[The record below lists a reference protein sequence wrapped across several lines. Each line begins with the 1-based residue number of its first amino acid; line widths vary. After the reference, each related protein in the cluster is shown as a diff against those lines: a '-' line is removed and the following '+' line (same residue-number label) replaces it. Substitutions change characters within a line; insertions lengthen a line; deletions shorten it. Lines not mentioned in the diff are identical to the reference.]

1 MTDQLEAQPAVPV
14 LEVDQELD
22 LATVPALRR
31 EVEDALRGRP
41 QTLAVDLSRCAF
53 AGVDALEALAAL
65 TAEAQRQGTT
75 LVLVGLRPILR
86 RAIGLIG
93 LDGQLHDGRLP
104 VPRTADEVPP

>member
-14 LEVDQELD
+14 LVVDQELD
-22 LATVPALRR
+22 LATVPELRR
-31 EVEDALRGRP
+31 QVESALLGRP
-41 QTLAVDLSRCAF
+41 QTLALDLTRCAF

-75 LVLVGLRPILR
+75 LVLVGLRPIVR

-93 LDGQLHDGRLP
+93 LDGQLRYGRLP
-104 VPRTADEVPP
+104 VPRAADEVRA